1 MLLVIPETDIHPYAA
16 SMERAVLFR
25 QKIFVDDRKWLDLDH
40 AQGFVVALRM
50 SFNLETLHR
59 IHEKPESKAF
69 VLREA
74 ALVTAACAHGI

>member
-16 SMERAVLFR
+16 SMERTVLFR
-25 QKIFVDDRKWLDLDH
+25 HKIVIDDRKWPDLDH
-40 AQGFVVALRM
+40 AQGFVALRM
-50 SFNLETLHR
+50 SFNRETLPR

-74 ALVTAACAHGI
+74 ALVTAA